1 MNKIKEM
8 KLLLKDFKLE
18 EFYIV
23 LDKYLKDIDK
33 EEYKYLLI
41 NLLEICL
48 LEKEYEFKI
57 LFDEIEELLDN
68 DYYLDSYIYIREF
81 YYYIE
86 NNNLIVAEFYFKIIS
101 KYSNDDSLI
110 EELNNTL
117 AREKIISLISK
128 IIENMKDT
136 NEVIHVLENVSNKTK
151 ELIYI
156 TLNDK
161 KYNNIKV
168 SSIGNI
174 LLFRFVNLKQNID
187 YEKEIDNIINF
198 YNNGEY
204 TLCIDKANNL
214 FRDSN
219 FNIESPPN
227 SRELFIVL
235 AKSYYKSKQ
244 KQQMIVRKYLNIA
257 NYLNKYVFDY
267 EENYDYTKWIEEL
280 SNSIKRYKKMRRV
293 KKKKR
298 GHYVK

>member
-8 KLLLKDFKLE
+8 KLLLKEFKIE

-33 EEYKYLLI
+33 EAYKYLLI

-57 LFDEIEELLDN
+57 LFDEIEGLLDN
-68 DYYLDSYIYIREF
+68 DYYLDSYIYLREF
-81 YYYIE
+81 YYCIE
-86 NNNLIVAEFYFKIIS
+86 NNNLIVAEFYFKIIY
-101 KYSNDDSLI
+101 KYSNNDNLI

-117 AREKIISLISK
+117 IKGKTIYLISK
-128 IIENMKDT
+128 IIKHMKDT
-136 NEVIHVLENVSNKTK
+136 NEVIHVLENVSDKTK

-156 TLNDK
+156 ALNDK

-168 SSIGNI
+168 FIIGNV

-187 YEKEIDNIINF
+187 YVEEINNIINL
-198 YNNGEY
+198 YNNEEY
-204 TLCIDKANNL
+204 DLCIDSANNL

-219 FNIESPPN
+219 FNIESTPN

-235 AKSYYKSKQ
+235 AKSYYKSKS

-257 NYLNKYVFDY
+257 MFLNRYVFDY
-267 EENYDYTKWIEEL
+267 EEKYDYNNWIEEL
-280 SNSIKRYKKMRRV
+280 SISIKKH
-293 KKKKR
+293 KKR
-298 GHYVK
+298 KRNKK

>member
-1 MNKIKEM
+1 MKE
-8 KLLLKDFKLE
+8 LLKELKIEKFYTKLD
-18 EFYIV
+18 
-23 LDKYLKDIDK
+23 LYLKDINK

-57 LFDEIEELLDN
+57 LFDEIEGLLNN
-68 DYYLDSYIYIREF
+68 DYYLDSYIYLREF
-81 YYYIE
+81 YYCIE
-86 NNNLIVAEFYFKIIS
+86 NNNLIEAEFYFKIIS
-101 KYSNDDSLI
+101 KYSNDDNLI

-117 AREKIISLISK
+117 ARKKIISLISK
-128 IIENMKDT
+128 IIKNMKDT
-136 NEVIHVLENVSNKTK
+136 NEVIHILENVSNKTK

-168 SSIGNI
+168 SSIGNS

-204 TLCIDKANNL
+204 VLCIDRANNL

-219 FNIESPPN
+219 FNIESTPN

-257 NYLNKYVFDY
+257 TYLNKYVFDY
-267 EENYDYTKWIEEL
+267 EEKYDYTKWIEEL
-280 SNSIKRYKKMRRV
+280 SNSIKRYKKMRRA
-293 KKKKR
+293 KKKSG